1 MQTEVADIT
10 DTEVTTPQDPP
21 QVQQRRFQRQAA
33 RQATQR
39 IAEQSKDISRAP
51 EDVVKNISLYFYHI

>member
-39 IAEQSKDISRAP
+39 IAEQSKDI
-51 EDVVKNISLYFYHI
+51 